1 MRPPFLASFAADIGE
16 GGASRPAGAFL
27 MPERSTM
34 PDISA
39 ALLDP
44 ELGFLRFT
52 VRRLTY
58 RLSQGVASATHTDY
72 PAEGCIHPG
81 TPEMAQLLPEEERHR
96 DFIAVY
102 TSFPLSLGTNSGGAA
117 WKAADR
123 ILYGGKA
130 WKLVRLRDWS
140 QFGYYQ
146 GLAALS
152 DESVD
157 RGTGVGG

>member
-1 MRPPFLASFAADIGE
+1 
-16 GGASRPAGAFL
+16 
-27 MPERSTM
+27 M
-34 PDISA
+34 PDIST

-58 RLSQGVASATHTDY
+58 HLSQGATTVTHTDY

-81 TPEMAQLLPEEERHR
+81 TPEMVQLLPEEERHK

-102 TSFPLSLGTNSGGAA
+102 TSFPLSLGTNSGVVT

-123 ILYGGKA
+123 ILYDGKV
-130 WKLVRLRDWS
+130 WKLVRLRNWS
-140 QFGYYQ
+140 QFNYFQ
-146 GLAALS
+146 GLAVLS
-152 DESVD
+152 DES
-157 RGTGVGG
+157 RE